1 MLTLSSSE
9 KRTVRLAAIVLGAA
23 FIVLAGQRVW
33 KFFAQQRAAY
43 TNLLAEVK
51 ERRAELKPYPG
62 RVQDI
67 QSMMEKFH
75 MDPNTLS
82 RTSVVAEASAA
93 VLKAATAG
101 QVQLGP
107 IRETAAR
114 STGKEI
120 ATMQLDCTGK
130 IASVLAFLHKFE
142 SIGYP
147 IIVDSVVLT
156 AEPMKPGMLKA
167 HLALV
172 ILDFE
177 QWKGEGQPRA

>member
-1 MLTLSSSE
+1 M
-9 KRTVRLAAIVLGAA
+9 RLGAIVLGAA
-23 FIVLAGQRVW
+23 FILLAGQKIWR
-33 KFFAQQRAAY
+33 FFAQQRATY
-43 TNLLAEVK
+43 TSLLQEVK
-51 ERRAELKPYPG
+51 QRRSELKPYPG
-62 RVQDI
+62 RVQDLKALI
-67 QSMMEKFH
+67 DNFH

-82 RTSVVAEASAA
+82 RTSLVADASAA
-93 VLKAATAG
+93 ILKAATAG
-101 QVQLGP
+101 QVALGP

-114 STGKEI
+114 STGKEL

-130 IASVLAFLHKFE
+130 IASVLAFLHKFD

-147 IIVDSVVLT
+147 IIVDSVQLT

-167 HLALV
+167 HVALI

>member
-1 MLTLSSSE
+1 MRTLSPSE
-9 KRTVRLAAIVLGAA
+9 KRTIRLGAIVLGAA
-23 FIVLAGQRVW
+23 FILLAGQKVW
-33 KFFAQQRAAY
+33 KCFAQQRATY
-43 TNLLAEVK
+43 VNLLQEVK
-51 ERRAELKPYPG
+51 QRRAELKPYPG

-67 QSMMEKFH
+67 QTMMEKFH

-82 RTSVVAEASAA
+82 RSSVVAETSAA
-93 VLKAATAG
+93 ILKAATAG
-101 QVQLGP
+101 QVALGP

-114 STGKEI
+114 STGKEL

-130 IASVLAFLHKFE
+130 IASVLAFIHKFD

-147 IIVDSVVLT
+147 VIIDSVVLT

-167 HLALV
+167 HLALI

>member
-1 MLTLSSSE
+1 MRTLSSSE
-9 KRTVRLAAIVLGAA
+9 KRTIRLAAIVLGAA
-23 FIVLAGQRVW
+23 FILFAGQKICR
-33 KFFAQQRAAY
+33 FLAQQRASY
-43 TNLLAEVK
+43 TNLLQQVK
-51 ERRAELKPYPG
+51 QRRAELKPYPN

-67 QSMMEKFH
+67 QKMMENFH

-93 VLKAATAG
+93 ILKAATAG

-114 STGKEI
+114 SNSKEL

-130 IASVLAFLHKFE
+130 IASVLAFLHRFE

-147 IIVDSVVLT
+147 IIIDSVQLT
-156 AEPMKPGMLKA
+156 AEPMKPGLLKA
-167 HLALV
+167 HLALI

-177 QWKGEGQPRA
+177 QWKGEEPPHA

>member
-1 MLTLSSSE
+1 MRTLSSSE
-9 KRTVRLAAIVLGAA
+9 KRTIRFGAIVLGAA
-23 FIVLAGQRVW
+23 FILLAGQKVW
-33 KFFAQQRAAY
+33 RFFSQQRATY
-43 TNLLAEVK
+43 VNLLKEVK
-51 ERRAELKPYPG
+51 QRRAELKPYPG

-67 QSMMEKFH
+67 QAMMEKFH

-82 RTSVVAEASAA
+82 RTSVVAETSAA
-93 VLKAATAG
+93 ILKAATAG
-101 QVQLGP
+101 QVALGP

-114 STGKEI
+114 STGKEL

-130 IASVLAFLHKFE
+130 IASVLAFIHKFD

-147 IIVDSVVLT
+147 VIIDSVVLT

-167 HLALV
+167 HLALI